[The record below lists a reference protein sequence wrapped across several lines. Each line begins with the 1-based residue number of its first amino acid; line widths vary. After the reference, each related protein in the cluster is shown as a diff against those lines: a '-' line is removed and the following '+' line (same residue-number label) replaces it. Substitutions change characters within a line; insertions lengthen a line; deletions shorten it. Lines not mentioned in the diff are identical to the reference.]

1 MCHVLATFLRVWDHI
16 KIRVARQTSSI
27 RPREGTV
34 QGAHVEA
41 EQVGSSEVTLL
52 FHGEH
57 RGRCGQGE
65 GHAGHLSAP
74 SGSSWLRDEIQMVAH
89 VA

>member
-1 MCHVLATFLRVWDHI
+1 M
-16 KIRVARQTSSI
+16 
-27 RPREGTV
+27 
-34 QGAHVEA
+34 
-41 EQVGSSEVTLL
+41 GSSEVTLL

-65 GHAGHLSAP
+65 GYAGHLSAP